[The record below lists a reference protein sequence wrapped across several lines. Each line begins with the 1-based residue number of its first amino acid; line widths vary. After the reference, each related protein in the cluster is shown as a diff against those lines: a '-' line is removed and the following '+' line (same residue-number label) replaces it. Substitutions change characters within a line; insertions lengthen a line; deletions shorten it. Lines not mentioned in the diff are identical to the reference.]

1 MLLLFTT
8 IFLHFQQLIRKIYLF
23 LYLIFK
29 FKAMTTDLPPDS
41 LHIIAEIR
49 SSMHPFF
56 DTRDGAKNAAINLDA
71 TVSTNTTF
79 TTSDEYYEH

>member
-1 MLLLFTT
+1 
-8 IFLHFQQLIRKIYLF
+8 
-23 LYLIFK
+23 
-29 FKAMTTDLPPDS
+29 MTTDLPPDS